1 MPAFRVWSIAVA
13 ILFVPLLPEA
23 AQSQALTHA
32 GSINKYKAVSHA
44 KFRAKR
50 VAKYKAVSHAR
61 FRAKRVAKYKA
72 VPHAK
77 FRAKRAARFGVVRRA
92 RVRRGYL
99 GLGFPIVAGIYVPP
113 GTVLPG
119 YWIFPRPYARW
130 NFYRYTG
137 WQQRIGLWSSHLKP
151 GKLRSD
157 DEFYKPVPGIKTRL
171 RPSKL
176 VTRNQWLS
184 PTNWSKPKPW

>member
-1 MPAFRVWSIAVA
+1 MPAFRVWSIAAA
-13 ILFVPLLPEA
+13 ILFVLPLPEA
-23 AQSQALTHA
+23 AHGQGAH
-32 GSINKYKAVSHA
+32 
-44 KFRAKR
+44 RAE
-50 VAKYKAVSHAR
+50 
-61 FRAKRVAKYKA
+61 RVAKYKA

-77 FRAKRAARFGVVRRA
+77 FRAKRAVKYGAVRRA
-92 RVRRGYL
+92 RIRKGRGFR
-99 GLGFPIVAGIYVPP
+99 GFPALVVGIYVPP
-113 GTVLPG
+113 GTVLPP
-119 YWIFPRPYARW
+119 YYYFPRPYARW

>member
-13 ILFVPLLPEA
+13 ILFVLPLPEA
-23 AQSQALTHA
+23 AHGQGAH
-32 GSINKYKAVSHA
+32 
-44 KFRAKR
+44 RAER
-50 VAKYKAVSHAR
+50 VAKYKAVSHAEFR
-61 FRAKRVAKYKA
+61 TKRVAKQKAVSHTGFRAKRVAKYKA

-77 FRAKRAARFGVVRRA
+77 FRAKRAVKYGALRRA
-92 RVRRGYL
+92 RIRRGYL

-113 GTVLPG
+113 GTVLPP

-130 NFYRYTG
+130 NFYRHTG